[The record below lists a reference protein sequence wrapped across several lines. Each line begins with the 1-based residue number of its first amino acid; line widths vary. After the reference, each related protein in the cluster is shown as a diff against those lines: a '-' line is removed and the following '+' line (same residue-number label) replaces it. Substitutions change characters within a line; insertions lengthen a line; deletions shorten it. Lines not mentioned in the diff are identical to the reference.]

1 MHFSKAKES
10 LQAAEACFELGLHN
24 SVANRAYYAMF
35 QAIAVALK
43 EAGYGR
49 DEWSHEGLQRTF
61 SVNLTRRQKIYPH
74 RFAAYLSDG
83 LAQRNIADYRDA
95 DISEKRV
102 TRILDWAR
110 EVVGEVEEVIG
121 YVNTG

>member
-1 MHFSKAKES
+1 MRFSKAKES

-35 QAIAVALK
+35 QAVAVALK

-61 SVNLTRRQKIYPH
+61 SVNLTRRRKIYPH
-74 RFAAYLSDG
+74 KFAAYLSDG
-83 LAQRNIADYRDA
+83 PAQRNMADYRDA
-95 DISEKRV
+95 DISKRRAARV
-102 TRILDWAR
+102 LGWAR
-110 EVVGEVEEVIG
+110 EVVGKVEEVIE
-121 YVNTG
+121 YVNTR